1 MSRMFET
8 ISSILKGKA
17 GKISIRGWV
26 ANKRSSGGIQFLE
39 IRDGTG
45 FVQATLKKG
54 KVSDDLF
61 KEVDLMNAESVVEI
75 KGEAKEDRRATSGY
89 EIVID
94 EIKILH
100 KAAEDF
106 PISKKDHGPEYLMDQ
121 RHFYLRDRR
130 MFLITKIRAK
140 ILELARRWFNENE
153 FTEVHVPLIVG
164 AAVEGGS
171 TLFKIDYFGSPAYLT
186 QSWQL
191 YGEAYINAVGKC
203 YTLAPSFRAE
213 KSRTR
218 RHLTEYWHLEAE
230 MPFCDVDGLMEHEE
244 SLVSYVCQ
252 GLAQEMPVELKE
264 LGRDPADL
272 AKVKAPL
279 PRVTY
284 EEAIKILQKDGVKV
298 EMGDDIGAD
307 EEKVL
312 TQHYDTPFFL
322 THFPTAIKPF
332 YHKPD
337 PKNPKFTLSVDM
349 LAPEGYGEIIGSGQ
363 RIDDYD
369 ELLKRIKKEK
379 LDPKAYQWYL
389 DMRKW
394 GSVPHAGFGLGI
406 ERLVMWTCKLEHVR
420 DAIAFPR
427 FINRVTP

>member
-1 MSRMFET
+1 MFTPISQILSGET
-8 ISSILKGKA
+8 GKVR
-17 GKISIRGWV
+17 IRGWV

-45 FVQATLKKG
+45 FVQATLKKD
-54 KVSDDLF
+54 KVGEKFF
-61 KEVDLMNAESVVEI
+61 KELDLMNVESVVDIE
-75 KGEAKEDRRATSGY
+75 GEAKEDKRAPSGY
-89 EIVID
+89 EISID
-94 EIKILH
+94 KITILH

-106 PISKKDHGPEYLMDQ
+106 PIQKKDHGPEYLMDQ
-121 RHFYLRDRR
+121 RHFYLRDKR
-130 MFLITKIRAK
+130 MFLITKVRAK
-140 ILELARRWFNENE
+140 VLELAREWFKKND

-171 TLFKIDYFGSPAYLT
+171 TLFQLDYFGSPAYLT

-191 YGEAYINAVGKC
+191 YGEAYINSVGKC

-230 MPFCDVDGLMEHEE
+230 MPFCDIDCLMENEE
-244 SLVSYVCQ
+244 GLVAHICE
-252 GLAQEMPVELKE
+252 GLAKQMPKELKE
-264 LGRDPADL
+264 LGRDPKDL
-272 AKVKAPL
+272 EKVKVPF
-279 PRVTY
+279 PRVRY
-284 EEAIKILQKDGVKV
+284 EDAIKILKKDGVKI

-312 TQHYDTPFFL
+312 TQHYDVPFFL

-337 PKNPKFTLSVDM
+337 PKDPKFTLSVDM

-363 RIDDYD
+363 RVDDYD
-369 ELLKRIKKEK
+369 ELLKRIKHEK

-406 ERLVMWTCKLEHVR
+406 ERVIMWSCKLEHVR
-420 DAIAFPR
+420 EAIAFPR

>member
-1 MSRMFET
+1 MFTPIFEV
-8 ISSILKGKA
+8 LKGKT
-17 GKISIRGWV
+17 GKVSVRGWV
-26 ANKRSSGGIQFLE
+26 SNKRSSGGIQFLE

-45 FVQATLKKG
+45 FVQTALKKEKIG
-54 KVSDDLF
+54 ENLF
-61 KEVDLMNAESVVEI
+61 KEIDLMNVESVVEI
-75 KGEAKEDRRATSGY
+75 SGEAKEDKRAPGGY
-89 EIVID
+89 EISAD
-94 EIKILH
+94 KIKILH

-106 PISKKDHGPEYLMDQ
+106 PIQKKDHGPEYLMDQ
-121 RHFYLRDRR
+121 RHFYLRDRK
-130 MFLITKIRAK
+130 MFLITKVRAK
-140 ILELARRWFNENE
+140 VLELAREWFEKNG
-153 FTEVHVPLIVG
+153 FTEVHVPIIVG

-171 TLFKIDYFGSPAYLT
+171 TLFQLDYFGSPAYLT

-191 YGEAYINAVGKC
+191 YGEAYINSVGKC

-230 MPFCDVDGLMEHEE
+230 MPFCDIGCLLEHEE
-244 SLVSYVCQ
+244 KMMEHICQ
-252 GLAQEMPVELKE
+252 GLAKQMPVELKE
-264 LGRDPADL
+264 LGRDPEDL
-272 AKVKAPL
+272 RKVKAPL

-284 EEAIKILQKDGVKV
+284 DEAIKILQKDKVKIKP
-298 EMGDDIGAD
+298 GDDIGAD

-312 TQHYDTPFFL
+312 TKHYDVPFFL
-322 THFPTAIKPF
+322 THFPKSIKPF
-332 YHKPD
+332 YHKQD
-337 PKNPKFTLSVDM
+337 PKNPKLTLSADM

-369 ELLKRIKKEK
+369 ELLRRIKEDK

-394 GSVPHAGFGLGI
+394 GSVPHAGYGLGI
-406 ERLVMWTCKLEHVR
+406 ERLVMWVCGLEHVR

-427 FINRVTP
+427 FINRTTP